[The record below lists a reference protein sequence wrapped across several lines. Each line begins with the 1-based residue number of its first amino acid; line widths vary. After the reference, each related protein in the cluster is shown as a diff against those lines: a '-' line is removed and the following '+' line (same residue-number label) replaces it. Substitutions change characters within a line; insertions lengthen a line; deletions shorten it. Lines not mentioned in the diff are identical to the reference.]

1 MTGQVGRQSRKLPPG
16 NRQLTKEQIW
26 RRITKASFAVLSY
39 VTPNGEPRSSGVV
52 YAAAHGR
59 LYVAVAPDSWKALH
73 IPATDQVAVTVPV
86 RRGGLLAQLFPI
98 PPATISFHA
107 RAVVHPTGRPDIASV
122 SSELAALVPAE
133 RMAECRIVEIF
144 PEGNFLTYG
153 IGTSLLEMRT
163 PDRARSRVP
172 VG

>member
-1 MTGQVGRQSRKLPPG
+1 MTRTAAQKIAAG
-16 NRQLTKEQIW
+16 NGQLTREQVW
-26 RRITKASFAVLSY
+26 RQIAKASFAVLSY
-39 VTPNGEPRSSGVV
+39 VTPTGEPRSSGVV

-73 IPATDQVAVTVPV
+73 IPATDQVAVTVAV
-86 RRGGLLAQLFPI
+86 RRGGLLALLFPI

-107 RAVVHPTGRPDIASV
+107 RAVVHTTGRPDITSV
-122 SSELAALVPAE
+122 SSELATLVPAE

-153 IGTSLLEMRT
+153 IGTSLLAMRT
-163 PDRARSRVP
+163 PSLARSRVP